1 MPTEQKVTRKL
12 RAILSA
18 DVKGYSILMADDEA
32 FTIKILKA
40 YRAIMSDHIQK
51 LSGRVVDAT
60 GDNMLAEFDSAVDAV
75 QCAVEI
81 QRDLESKNDE
91 LPDNK
96 KLEFRIGVNI
106 GDVVQDSGSLYGE
119 GVNIA
124 ARIESLTEPGG
135 ICISRN
141 AYDHIKNKL
150 KLGYE
155 YIGEHTVKNIKDPVR
170 VYKVLMDPED
180 AGKLIGEEPK
190 PAAGKWIWP
199 TVVAATIVLT
209 LIGYQLYQMVS
220 APEFEP
226 ASIEKMAYPLPVEP
240 SIAVLPF
247 ENMSG
252 DPNQEYFS
260 DGITEQLITSLSH
273 APFLFVIARN
283 STFAYKNKPVKV
295 QQIAEE
301 LGVQYILEG
310 SIQRSDDQVR
320 ITAQLI
326 DATKGHHLWA
336 ESYDRKMTDI
346 FLLYDEIA
354 MKIIAE
360 LQVELSAADLG
371 RVSSIK
377 TENLRAYEKYLK
389 GYGHLRKRT
398 VGDTIEARKLA
409 QEAIELDPHYGAAY
423 QLKAKTYLDEIF
435 LHRTKSRTEFLEKA
449 EKLVQKSIDYA
460 GQDSTTQEILCLIY
474 YLRKQY
480 DKAIAEGQKAVEL
493 SPNSAESNFVYGM
506 VLSLAT
512 RYDEAIPILKKAI
525 RLNPVKPINYLNQL
539 AAAYLHT
546 KQYEKAIPLWNQTIE
561 RNPDYY
567 YAHLLLTVAYQLTG
581 KADKAR
587 ESAAELMR
595 VRPKFSVSMLEKRA
609 ISSDRESKERILGAL
624 REAGLPE

>member
-1 MPTEQKVTRKL
+1 
-12 RAILSA
+12 
-18 DVKGYSILMADDEA
+18 
-32 FTIKILKA
+32 
-40 YRAIMSDHIQK
+40 
-51 LSGRVVDAT
+51 
-60 GDNMLAEFDSAVDAV
+60 
-75 QCAVEI
+75 
-81 QRDLESKNDE
+81 
-91 LPDNK
+91 
-96 KLEFRIGVNI
+96 
-106 GDVVQDSGSLYGE
+106 
-119 GVNIA
+119 
-124 ARIESLTEPGG
+124 
-135 ICISRN
+135 
-141 AYDHIKNKL
+141 
-150 KLGYE
+150 
-155 YIGEHTVKNIKDPVR
+155 
-170 VYKVLMDPED
+170 MDPED

-199 TVVAATIVLT
+199 AILAATIVLT
-209 LIGYQLYQMVS
+209 LIGYQLYQKVS
-220 APEFEP
+220 TPKFEP

-252 DPNQEYFS
+252 DPDQEYFS
-260 DGITEQLITSLSH
+260 DGITEQIITSLSH

-283 STFAYKNKPVKV
+283 STFAYKNKPVMV

-310 SIQRSDDQVR
+310 SVQRSDDRVR

-326 DATKGHHLWA
+326 DATKGYHLWA

-346 FLLYDEIA
+346 FLLYDEIT

-360 LQVELSAADLG
+360 LQVKLSAADLG

-377 TENLRAYEKYLK
+377 TENLKAYEKYLK
-389 GYGHLRKRT
+389 GSGHQKKRT
-398 VGDTIEARKLA
+398 VGDIIEARKLA
-409 QEAIELDPHYGAAY
+409 QEAIELDPNYGAAY
-423 QLKAKTYLDEIF
+423 QLMAKTYLDEIY

-460 GQDSTTQEILCLIY
+460 GQDSATQEILCQIY

-493 SPNSAESNFVYGM
+493 GPNSAQSNFIYGM

-525 RLNPVKPINYLNQL
+525 RLNPLTPINYLNML
-539 AAAYLHT
+539 AACYLHT

-567 YAHLLLTVAYQLTG
+567 YAHLCLTVAYQLTG
-581 KADKAR
+581 KEDKAR
-587 ESAAELMR
+587 ESAAELIR

-609 ISSDRESKERILGAL
+609 ISNDREAKERFMGAL